1 MIHYAVKF
9 RAFGITFGTVEG
21 KVNLALYTPPAVSA
35 ALRLLPAD
43 WKQTLVDRQG
53 VFIELVG
60 A

>member
-1 MIHYAVKF
+1 MIHYQVKF

-21 KVNLALYTPPAVSA
+21 KVNLALYVPAAVA
-35 ALRLLPAD
+35 DAIRLIPAN
-43 WKQTLVDRQG
+43 WKQTLVDQRG